1 MSVQPLV
8 LVVDDE
14 PGILRLLK
22 QELSVQGFRVIGA
35 SSGEE
40 ALRLAE
46 EHRPDIVLLDILMP
60 DISGLEVMRGLRQ
73 RSNAPVIL
81 VTARDTDMDKIRG
94 LELGADDYI
103 VKPFNPEEVAAR
115 VRAVLRR
122 ASGLP
127 PGGRRLL
134 SAGGL
139 EIDLERRLVMRQGK
153 LVPLTRTEWQ
163 LLQHLAAHAGKVLT
177 NRELLSKVWGPEYG
191 DDVQYLRVWVAR
203 LRRKLGDS
211 ADRQAII
218 KTMPG
223 IGYMLEAF
231 PVSPER

>member
-211 ADRQAII
+211 AARQAII

-223 IGYMLEAF
+223 IGYMLEAS